1 MNEVSFSDTQDE
13 AFLLGELTEV
23 ATVQGQ
29 AQSSWKAKLVMN
41 GQPAEF
47 KVDTGADVTVVPPNL
62 YYSLK
67 PTRVLN
73 KASRLLMGPCK
84 QKLSCP
90 GTFIA
95 DLQVKDII
103 SKKRVYGIEDLERPL
118 LGREPTQYLK
128 LISRLDS

>member
-13 AFLLGELTEV
+13 AFLLGELNEV

>member
-41 GQPAEF
+41 GQPTEF

>member
-47 KVDTGADVTVVPPNL
+47 KVDTGADVTVVPPNM

>member
-1 MNEVSFSDTQDE
+1 MSFSDTQDE

-41 GQPAEF
+41 GQPTEF

-62 YYSLK
+62 CYSLK

>member
-1 MNEVSFSDTQDE
+1 MEKPT
-13 AFLLGELTEV
+13 
-23 ATVQGQ
+23 
-29 AQSSWKAKLVMN
+29 
-41 GQPAEF
+41 EF

-103 SKKRVYGIEDLERPL
+103 SKERVYGIEDLERPL